1 MKNVCVTGGA
11 GFIGAN
17 LVRSL
22 LQQNYSVTVVDNLSR
37 GKSEYLSGLDVKF
50 INADIRDKDAINKAL
65 TGTQAVFHLAAYGSV
80 VESVED
86 PYTNFDIN
94 VQGTLNLLNACVAND
109 IEKLVFSST
118 GGALMGNTPPPVNE
132 QSLPKPISP
141 YGAGK
146 LACEGYINA
155 YATSFGLNSVMCRF
169 ANVYGPW
176 SGHKLGVITKYVKAL
191 DRGEDL
197 VIFGDGSAERDFVH
211 VSDLSR
217 GLILAMESEKTVPAD
232 VFHLACARGVTIGEL
247 ASAMIDV
254 SGKDNVNIDY
264 RPKRVGEV
272 ERNFAENKKA
282 KEELGFIADYD
293 LESGLAEMWDW
304 FMENRNYWY
313 D

>member
-1 MKNVCVTGGA
+1 MNKVYVTGGA

-22 LQQNYSVTVVDNLSR
+22 VEKGYSVTVVDNLSR
-37 GKSEYLSGLDVKF
+37 GKTEYLSSLDVEV
-50 INADIRDKDAINKAL
+50 INADIRDRQEIKKAL
-65 TGTQAVFHLAAYGSV
+65 AGAEGVFHLAAYGSV

-94 VQGTLNLLNACVAND
+94 ALGTLNVLDACVANN
-109 IEKLVFSST
+109 IQKLVFSST

-155 YATSFGLNSVMCRF
+155 YATSYGLDSVMCRF

-176 SGHKLGVITKYVKAL
+176 SGHKQGVITKYVKAL

-197 VIFGDGSAERDFVH
+197 VIFGDGSAERDFIH
-211 VSDLSR
+211 VSDLCR
-217 GLILAMESEKTVPAD
+217 GLILAMESDKTVPAD

-247 ASAMIDV
+247 AEAMIAV
-254 SGKDNVNIDY
+254 SGKSNVKIDY

-272 ERNFAENKKA
+272 ERNFAANTKA
-282 KEELGFIADYD
+282 KEVLGFVADYN
-293 LESGLAEMWDW
+293 LESGLEEMWEW
-304 FMENRNYWY
+304 FMNHREFWY